1 MARPKKKEIVL
12 SKDSVLS
19 LMQEIYNELVE
30 QRTTAVRIQNKM
42 LTMLKDPEDMTVI
55 GPVIKEQQKII
66 NDTIEKKLSLS
77 KLQSTIWEKSNNDT
91 SENFSLSEI
100 DDDTLQNLIQKDLDN
115 DEKNDGYK
123 LE

>member
-42 LTMLKDPEDMTVI
+42 LAMLKDPEDMTVI

-77 KLQSTIWEKSNNDT
+77 KLQSTIWEKSNNNT

-100 DDDTLQNLIQKDLDN
+100 DDDTLQSLIQKDLDN